1 MDPHSVNVNPQELRR
16 AQAGWA
22 SFTRMT
28 KYAALTIIALLILM
42 AAFLV

>member
-1 MDPHSVNVNPQELRR
+1 MDPHSVNVNPQELHR

-22 SFTRMT
+22 GFTRMT
-28 KYAALTIIALLILM
+28 KYAALAIIALLILM

>member
-1 MDPHSVNVNPQELRR
+1 MDPHSVNVNPQELHR

-28 KYAALTIIALLILM
+28 KYAALAIAVLLILM
-42 AAFLV
+42 ATFLV